1 MSTLE
6 DAIRFCHAFEGE
18 LLIELMLRYWR
29 HPLAEDADF
38 RSGLIENVL
47 QATRL
52 SMEGKRPLDDVPPSQ
67 MNFVAAVWY
76 AEWAA
81 LQSGSAD
88 VPDHERHQR
97 EAWLEVVRHSLPSC
111 FCDQDDLPA

>member
-1 MSTLE
+1 MSPPE

-18 LLIELMLRYWR
+18 LLIELMLRYWC
-29 HPLAEDADF
+29 HPLSEDADF
-38 RSGLIENVL
+38 RNGLIENAL
-47 QATRL
+47 QAIRL
-52 SMEGKRPLDDVPPSQ
+52 SMEGKRLLDDVPPSQ

-81 LQSGSAD
+81 LQSGYAD

-97 EAWLEVVRHSLPSC
+97 ETWLEVVRHSLPSC

>member
-1 MSTLE
+1 
-6 DAIRFCHAFEGE
+6 
-18 LLIELMLRYWR
+18 
-29 HPLAEDADF
+29 
-38 RSGLIENVL
+38 
-47 QATRL
+47 
-52 SMEGKRPLDDVPPSQ
+52 

-81 LQSGSAD
+81 LQSGYAD